1 MSANALAFYIDE
13 LCSKKVLN
21 KDFFLIKNIDFFHL
35 TDIIHKQQGGTTMTR
50 KIQYAS
56 IPIESLEINSSNKKL
71 SIKTFKPVFKLSRLN
86 PYRKRRMKNVIV
98 KIEMNKKPYI
108 EELITKNKIG
118 LNKNDNYKIYLKGDT
133 IYNQCTKE
141 EAYLKVT
148 EQINYRKEVDKLFKS
163 V

>member
-1 MSANALAFYIDE
+1 
-13 LCSKKVLN
+13 
-21 KDFFLIKNIDFFHL
+21 
-35 TDIIHKQQGGTTMTR
+35 MTR

-71 SIKTFKPVFKLSRLN
+71 SIKTFKPVFKLSKFN
-86 PYRKRRMKNVIV
+86 PYRKRKMKNVIV
-98 KIEMNKKPYI
+98 KIEMDKKPYI
-108 EELITKNKIG
+108 EEIITKNKIG